1 MSQELFSLAGRVAL
15 ITGSN
20 RGIGLGLARGF
31 RDAGARVAIT
41 GRDTAKNAEA
51 AAELGEAHA
60 AYALD
65 VGDEAAVKATVAQV
79 VERFGRLDILVNN
92 AGQFIGGSMLE
103 TEKADWDAVI
113 ATHLS
118 GSFLCAKYA
127 ARAMVAVGN
136 GGKIINIGSIYSL
149 FGNPNGASYATV
161 KTGLI
166 GLTRSHAAEL
176 GARNIQ
182 VNAIMPG
189 WIMTDMTADMP
200 GTPRGDATL
209 GRTPAG
215 RWGKCEDLVG
225 TAVFLA
231 SAASDF
237 VTGAAIPVDGGY
249 AISERAFP

>member
-1 MSQELFSLAGRVAL
+1 
-15 ITGSN
+15 
-20 RGIGLGLARGF
+20 
-31 RDAGARVAIT
+31 
-41 GRDTAKNAEA
+41 
-51 AAELGEAHA
+51 
-60 AYALD
+60 
-65 VGDEAAVKATVAQV
+65 
-79 VERFGRLDILVNN
+79 
-92 AGQFIGGSMLE
+92 
-103 TEKADWDAVI
+103 
-113 ATHLS
+113 
-118 GSFLCAKYA
+118 
-127 ARAMVAVGN
+127 MVAVGN

-225 TAVFLA
+225 TAVFLRL
-231 SAASDF
+231 
-237 VTGAAIPVDGGY
+237 GGLGFRHRRRH
-249 AISERAFP
+249 SGRRRLRHLRARLPLVW